1 MSLYSCKLITYRK
14 LRYVDLSQPPQ
25 TCQHMLYF
33 QSVEHER
40 ESIARSDMLVFF
52 FYLDY
57 DYTEQV
63 NALLISL
70 YYFSK
75 ER

>member
-1 MSLYSCKLITYRK
+1 MSFRK
-14 LRYVDLSQPPQ
+14 LRYIDLSQPPQ

-33 QSVEHER
+33 QSVEHEH
-40 ESIARSDMLVFF
+40 ESIARSDMHVFF

-57 DYTEQV
+57 DYTELV
-63 NALLISL
+63 YALLISL